1 MTRRDMVE
9 KMLAGMAAG
18 VIWPLIGAAHPLHAL
33 LKNGDTLDRADAAHR
48 AADWKPLFLNPQQDQ
63 TLVDLAEI
71 IVPGSTKAQV
81 NRFIDLL
88 LSVGI
93 KDDQERFAGSLA
105 DMQSASQEKFGRGFR
120 QLTASEKEELLTGV
134 SADSAHQKHFDDL
147 KEWISTAY
155 YSSEE
160 GMRELGW
167 TGEHAFR
174 TLTECSHQG

>member
-1 MTRRDMVE
+1 MTRREMVE

-18 VIWPLIGAAHPLHAL
+18 AIWPVIAGSHPLHAL
-33 LKNGDTLDRADAAHR
+33 LTDGATLDRADAAHH
-48 AADWKPLFLNPQQDQ
+48 AVDWKPLFLNSQQDQ
-63 TLVDLAEI
+63 TLVELAET
-71 IVPGSTKAQV
+71 IVPGSAKAQV
-81 NRFIDLL
+81 HRFIDLL
-88 LSVGI
+88 LTVDT
-93 KDDQERFAGSLA
+93 KDSQEKFVASLA

-120 QLTASEKEELLTGV
+120 QLTASEKEELLTHV
-134 SADSAHQKHFDDL
+134 CADPTHQKHFDDL

-174 TLTECSHQG
+174 ALAECSHEG